1 MLVRVGERSWRRRFV
16 RDEPQMTGSYPLALR
31 QLVLRTDGRWFGRGA
46 GEAADAKGW
55 LVTKLYKDR

>member
-31 QLVLRTDGRWFGRGA
+31 QLVLRTTAVGSAAERVTPPMPRG
-46 GEAADAKGW
+46 G
-55 LVTKLYKDR
+55 L